1 MSTIT
6 NKLILVFC
14 ITLLACRSSTPVIN
28 SDAVNYTQTKRPLL
42 ELLASIPNYSEEI
55 YAVKG
60 RAKAIVS
67 EPGNSERVNID
78 FTSDTTYSILKIKN
92 RLGIEGASM
101 FIDPDSILTYY
112 KMDKVAQKISIHAS
126 RLTSLNELASIN
138 LLDLLHF
145 KVDSKTVLEAYEA
158 DEHYLLRMYT
168 DGAIKVNKKNMLIE
182 EITQPHSSKLPY
194 SKIIYEHYGELSGYL
209 LPKKITIF
217 NSDGNSKVI
226 LQIRS
231 LNVNPLSFNFNLNIP
246 SSIPIERL

>member
-1 MSTIT
+1 MPTIT
-6 NKLILVFC
+6 NKLILLFC
-14 ITLLACRSSTPVIN
+14 ILLFACRSSTPVIN
-28 SDAVNYTQTKRPLL
+28 NDAVNYTKTKRPLI
-42 ELLASIPNYSEEI
+42 ELLASIPNYSGKL

-67 EPGNSERVNID
+67 KPGNSERVNID
-78 FTSDTTYSILKIKN
+78 FTSDTAYSILKIKN

-101 FIDPDSILTYY
+101 FIDPDSILTYF
-112 KMDKVAQKISIHAS
+112 KTDKIAQKISIHDG
-126 RLTSLNELASIN
+126 RLTSLNQLASIN

-145 KVDSKTVLEAYEA
+145 KVDSAMVIEAYES
-158 DEHYLLRMYT
+158 DEYYFLKMHT
-168 DGAIKVNKKNMLIE
+168 DGAIKVNKNNMLIE
-182 EITQPHSSKLPY
+182 EITQPYFSKFPY

-217 NSDGNSKVI
+217 NSEGDSKAI

-231 LNVNPLSFNFNLNIP
+231 LKVNPYLLNFNLNIP